1 MKVFGVA
8 GYAFVHL
15 SNFVVDLFMYVASGV
30 DFRLEGK
37 QKNTSDKPDHGWVK
51 IKRSEHQ

>member
-37 QKNTSDKPDHGWVK
+37 QKTLQISQTIGPWLGENKAK
-51 IKRSEHQ
+51 